1 MLQPGLIPM
10 TPALPLS
17 LPIVYRPNVAAI
29 LTDAQDR
36 IFIAE
41 RVNIPGAWQFPQ
53 GGIDDGEDAEAAM
66 FRELAEEIGVRREQV
81 EVIEQRG
88 GYRYAFPKPRL
99 KYGIYGGQEQTY
111 FRLRFL
117 GRDEDVNLDATH
129 REFARWRWIRPDEFR
144 MQWVPP
150 FKRGVYRQVFLD
162 FFGLAMENPPA

>member
-1 MLQPGLIPM
+1 M
-10 TPALPLS
+10 TPALPPS

-41 RVNIPGAWQFPQ
+41 RVNIAGAWQFPQ
-53 GGIDDGEDAEAAM
+53 GGIVVGEDAETAM

-81 EVIEQRG
+81 EVLEQRG

-162 FFGLAMENPPA
+162 FFGLALENPPA

>member
-1 MLQPGLIPM
+1 M
-10 TPALPLS
+10 TPVLPPS

-53 GGIDDGEDAEAAM
+53 GGIDDGEDAETAM

-81 EVIEQRG
+81 EVLEQRG

-162 FFGLAMENPPA
+162 FFGLALENPPG

>member
-1 MLQPGLIPM
+1 M
-10 TPALPLS
+10 TPALPPS

-117 GRDEDVNLDATH
+117 GRDADVNLDATH

>member
-1 MLQPGLIPM
+1 M
-10 TPALPLS
+10 TPALPPP
-17 LPIVYRPNVAAI
+17 LPILYRPNVAAI

-53 GGIDDGEDAEAAM
+53 GGIDDGEDAETAM

-81 EVIEQRG
+81 EVLEQRG

-111 FRLRFL
+111 YLCGYTGTDADIDLKATHQEFASFRWIEPREFRL
-117 GRDEDVNLDATH
+117 DWT
-129 REFARWRWIRPDEFR
+129 PK
-144 MQWVPP
+144 
-150 FKRGVYRQVFLD
+150 FKRNVYRQVMRD
-162 FFGLAMENPPA
+162 FFGLELEG

>member
-1 MLQPGLIPM
+1 M
-10 TPALPLS
+10 TPALPPS

-41 RVNIPGAWQFPQ
+41 RVNIAGAWQFPQ
-53 GGIDDGEDAEAAM
+53 GGIDDGEDAETAM

-81 EVIEQRG
+81 EVLEQRG

-117 GRDEDVNLDATH
+117 GRDEEVNLDATH

-162 FFGLAMENPPA
+162 FFGLALENPSA

>member
-1 MLQPGLIPM
+1 M
-10 TPALPLS
+10 TPALPPS

-53 GGIDDGEDAEAAM
+53 GGIDDGEDAETAM

-162 FFGLAMENPPA
+162 FFGLALENPPA

>member
-1 MLQPGLIPM
+1 M
-10 TPALPLS
+10 TPALPPS

>member
-1 MLQPGLIPM
+1 M
-10 TPALPLS
+10 TPALPPS

-53 GGIDDGEDAEAAM
+53 GGIDDGEDAETAM
-66 FRELAEEIGVRREQV
+66 FRELAEEIGVGREQV

-162 FFGLAMENPPA
+162 FFGLALENPPA

>member
-1 MLQPGLIPM
+1 M
-10 TPALPLS
+10 TPALPPS

-29 LTDAQDR
+29 LTDSQDR

-53 GGIDDGEDAEAAM
+53 GGIDDGEDATTAM
-66 FRELAEEIGVRREQV
+66 FRELAEEIGVRREQA
-81 EVIEQRG
+81 EILEQRG

-111 FRLRFL
+111 FRMRFL
-117 GRDEDVNLDATH
+117 GRDEDINLDATH
-129 REFARWRWIRPDEFR
+129 REFAQWRWIRPEEFG
-144 MQWVPP
+144 MQWVPA

-162 FFGLAMENPPA
+162 FFGLALENPQG

>member
-1 MLQPGLIPM
+1 M
-10 TPALPLS
+10 TPALPPS

-66 FRELAEEIGVRREQV
+66 LRELAEEIGVRREQV

>member
-1 MLQPGLIPM
+1 M